1 MDKIKTVKIKNPDGS
16 VSEET
21 YTISVDAK
29 NVDMKNGKDLQDT
42 IGDINIDRDGSI
54 NVQLKDVKEDI
65 SNINDNL
72 NDKVSKIDIV
82 NNLDSNNSD
91 KPLSANMGK
100 ELKGSLEEISK
111 KIFIDDIS
119 FDKFY
124 DENTKTDY
132 YILHIPHLDSNNNVI
147 KLKRGFAKDVTST
160 PIANEKISD
169 FAKRHDATLIT
180 NGGVF
185 LNMIDPSNPDYKK
198 MPFTVINEGEV
209 ISQVSTIPD
218 SWQTNMNRFGIL
230 GIKENG
236 LLKFYPYNTTSQQL
250 LDDGVINSI
259 STFNQVMHEGNLI
272 TNDQIANVN
281 TYQYQ
286 FILLGQNVQTL
297 DYYFICCDGKGSVI
311 NQGMTIASLCNILK
325 TNYGVT
331 EIFRLDSG
339 GSTEVYYKGSIK
351 NQVTDDSN
359 LSERELVDYIYFEK
373 ELSTNISK
381 DVVDSYEEIG
391 RVREELNKINN
402 TSKKYGMG
410 YESEFAERTNYNH
423 VITQKIGNK
432 TMYIMM
438 DTPNV
443 PGGFVIYDSELQRT
457 VFRVFSDGRI
467 ETPLLK
473 LTDSGWLK
481 AYNSN
486 QTKYLLYRLYGDCLY
501 IKGRI
506 RDVVAN
512 TNEKFYMN
520 GSIVNVDAS
529 NISYVAYIQGSGT
542 TYGKI
547 VVNTNE
553 IELYPGSASGTFN
566 ANACFMLGDDE

>member
-1 MDKIKTVKIKNPDGS
+1 MQFSKLNGYDVKDKTAREQIESIDT
-16 VSEET
+16 
-21 YTISVDAK
+21 
-29 NVDMKNGKDLQDT
+29 DLA
-42 IGDINIDRDGSI
+42 
-54 NVQLKDVKEDI
+54 KDVY
-65 SNINDNL
+65 INDIEFNKYHD
-72 NDKVSKIDIV
+72 NDT
-82 NNLDSNNSD
+82 N
-91 KPLSANMGK
+91 
-100 ELKGSLEEISK
+100 
-111 KIFIDDIS
+111 
-119 FDKFY
+119 
-124 DENTKTDY
+124 TDY
-132 YILHIPHLDSNNNVI
+132 YILHVPHLDSNDNVI

-185 LNMIDPSNPDYKK
+185 LNMIDESNPDYKK

-259 STFNQVMHEGNLI
+259 STFNQVMKNGNLI
-272 TNDQIANVN
+272 TDDQIADVN

-286 FILLGQNVQTL
+286 FILLGQNIQTL
-297 DYYFICCDGKGSVI
+297 DYYFICCDGKGKSI
-311 NQGMTIASLCNILK
+311 NSGMTIETLCNILK

-339 GSTEVYYKGSIK
+339 GSTEIYYKGSIR
-351 NQVTDDSN
+351 NQVTDDDN
-359 LSERELVDYIYFEK
+359 LSERELTDYIYFEK
-373 ELSTNISK
+373 DLNLNISK
-381 DVVDSYEEIG
+381 ELLNVYKEIG
-391 RVREELNKINN
+391 NVREEINKIYNK
-402 TSKKYGMG
+402 SELYDRG
-410 YESEFAERTNYNH
+410 YKTNYKERSNYNH
-423 VITQKIGNK
+423 VISQKIGDK
-432 TMYIMM
+432 LMHIMM

-443 PGGFVIYDSELQRT
+443 QGGFVVFDSELQQT

-481 AYNSN
+481 AYDSN

-512 TNEKFYMN
+512 TNEKFYMDR
-520 GSIVNVDAS
+520 SIVNVDAS
-529 NISYVAYIQGSGT
+529 NITYVAYAQSSGIT
-542 TYGKI
+542 FGKI

-553 IELYPGSASGTFN
+553 IELYPGNVSGIFN
-566 ANACFMLGDDE
+566 VNACFMLGEYEEESE